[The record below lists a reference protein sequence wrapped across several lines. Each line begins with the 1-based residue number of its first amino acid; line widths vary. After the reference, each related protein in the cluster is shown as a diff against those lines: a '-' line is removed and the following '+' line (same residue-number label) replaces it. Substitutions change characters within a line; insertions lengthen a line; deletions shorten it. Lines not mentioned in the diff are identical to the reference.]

1 MQRKWGL
8 VLSACGLPFAIMPL
22 SSVLPQRD
30 FVISVIGFGFVLV
43 GIFFSIEALAKHQQ
57 K

>member
-1 MQRKWGL
+1 
-8 VLSACGLPFAIMPL
+8 MPL

-30 FVISVIGFGFVLV
+30 FVISVIGFGFVLI
-43 GIFFSIEALAKHQQ
+43 GIFFSIEALAKRPQ